1 MRFSLRLLLPDAPP
15 PSARERLRSAV
26 GALVGI
32 LVTGLVARLALGP
45 APALPALIAP
55 MGASAVLLFAVPAS
69 PLAQPWSILGGN
81 LVAALVGV
89 TAARLIADPVLAAAV
104 AIGVAIGLMMSLRC
118 LHPPSGAIALTAVLG
133 GPAIHDLGYGFVL
146 WPVGANSLLLL
157 AVALAFNNLTG
168 RTYPHGRADAHGTGD
183 PAPATRGGAT
193 PADLDTVLKAYDQVL
208 DIGRDDLAAILAQVQ
223 LEAYRRRA
231 AGPITC
237 ATIMSRH
244 VVGIAP
250 HAPLQEA
257 LNLLRHHRV
266 KALPVTDEAARILG
280 IVTQTDLLDKTVWE
294 RPGPR
299 LGLARRLALTLA
311 RGRAPHGS
319 VEDIMTSPVRSVR
332 PETPIADLVPW
343 MQDAGLSHLPVVGP
357 DDRLVGIVSQA
368 DLVAE
373 LLAEAVGGREPERRV
388 PTGATSRASIQT
400 EAPAVSGKSDAKTKA
415 SCSGA

>member
-1 MRFSLRLLLPDAPP
+1 MRLSLRRFLPDSPP
-15 PSARERLRSAV
+15 PSARERLRSAI

-32 LVTGLVARLALGP
+32 LATGLIARLALGP

-89 TAARLIADPVLAAAV
+89 TAAMLIADPVVAAAA
-104 AIGVAIGLMMSLRC
+104 AIGVAIGLMTTLRC

-133 GPAIHDLGYGFVL
+133 GPAIQDLGYGFVL

-157 AVALAFNNLTG
+157 AMAVLFNNLTG
-168 RTYPHGRADAHGTGD
+168 RAYPHVRTDAHGTGD

-193 PADLDTVLKAYDQVL
+193 PADLDAVLRAYDQVL
-208 DIGRDDLAAILAQVQ
+208 DVGRDDLAAILADVQ

-237 ATIMSRH
+237 AAIMSRH

-250 HAPLQEA
+250 HAPLHEA
-257 LNLLRHHRV
+257 LAHLRRHRV
-266 KALPVTDEAARILG
+266 KALPVTDEGARILG

-299 LGLARRLALTLA
+299 LGFARRLALTLA

-319 VEDIMTSPVRSVR
+319 VEDIMTSPVRVVR
-332 PETPIADLVPW
+332 ADTPIADLVPW
-343 MQDAGLSHLPVVGP
+343 MRDAGLSHLPVVGP
-357 DDRLVGIVSQA
+357 DDRLIGLVAQA

-373 LLAEAVGGREPERRV
+373 LLAEAVGHRTSEPR
-388 PTGATSRASIQT
+388 GAIV
-400 EAPAVSGKSDAKTKA
+400 AVA
-415 SCSGA
+415 